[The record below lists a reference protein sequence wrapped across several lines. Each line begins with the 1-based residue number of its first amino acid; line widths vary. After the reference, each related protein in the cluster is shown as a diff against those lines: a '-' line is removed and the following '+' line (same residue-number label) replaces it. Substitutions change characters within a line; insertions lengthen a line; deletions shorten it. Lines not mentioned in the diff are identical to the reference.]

1 MTKST
6 SIKSRLIVIALG
18 IALGY
23 LAKAIVSV
31 INAPA
36 NKPPVAFAQVVD
48 LWSNL

>member
-23 LAKAIVSV
+23 LAKSIASV

-36 NKPPVAFAQVVD
+36 NKPPVALDQVFD